1 MVRRP
6 ERTGTVGATS
16 LAPGPQPNLPSE
28 RISGYSRTGF
38 FIHRR
43 TGGGFSLDRGPEG
56 SSKGS
61 PMPFA
66 LLVILLVLAVVALL
80 FAVYFLVRRWL

>member
-28 RISGYSRTGF
+28 RISGYSWTGF

-43 TGGGFSLDRGPEG
+43 TGGGFLLGRGRKG
-56 SSKGS
+56 AKGS

-80 FAVYFLVRRWL
+80 FAVYLLVRRWL